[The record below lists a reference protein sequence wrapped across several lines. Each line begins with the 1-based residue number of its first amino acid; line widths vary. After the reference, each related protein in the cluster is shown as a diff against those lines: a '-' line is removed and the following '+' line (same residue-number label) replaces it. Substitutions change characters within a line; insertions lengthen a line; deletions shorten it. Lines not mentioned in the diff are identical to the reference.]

1 MEVFETM
8 FEGDWAGR
16 FGRWIAVPSAEAAD
30 DPGGPGEAV
39 GWIWVPQALA
49 LGLEVLVEGG
59 KGCDLVCLKGK
70 PRWLLST
77 TIARLQEL
85 DGDDRRLGRDGDE
98 LEQAVG
104 GGDLAVF
111 ELEPL
116 RLEHA
121 EELLD
126 QPAPLV
132 PFDDTPG
139 VWRARRRMGGEE
151 APVQRLA
158 SGWRMRLAHLDEG
171 HR

>member
-1 MEVFETM
+1 MRAAQHSPFAPTEVGAQTWRRSSTWPWVPAFALVHAHIFESPSYRDSMEVFETM

-59 KGCDLVCLKGK
+59 KGCDLVCLEGK
-70 PRWLLST
+70 PRWLLAT

-98 LEQAVG
+98 LEEAVSTI
-104 GGDLAVF
+104 
-111 ELEPL
+111 
-116 RLEHA
+116 
-121 EELLD
+121 
-126 QPAPLV
+126 Q
-132 PFDDTPG
+132 
-139 VWRARRRMGGEE
+139 
-151 APVQRLA
+151 
-158 SGWRMRLAHLDEG
+158 
-171 HR
+171 